1 VDAAP
6 GGATRIV
13 LTSQITLSRRASFLE
28 TNRLLLE
35 LLEIGDELEVRAPVE
50 GPIVIDGTLVRS
62 CAPSL

>member
-13 LTSQITLSRRASFLE
+13 LRSQMTLSRRASFLE
-28 TNRLLLE
+28 IDRLLLE
-35 LLEIGDELEVRAPVE
+35 FLEFGDELEVRPPVE
-50 GPIVIDGTLVRS
+50 GPIVIGVRMMRS